1 MNLKNILQ
9 ESRLGVYGIAI
20 DAGRILLVRKKSGPY
35 LGLWDLPG
43 GKIEFGE
50 SPEQALKRE
59 VREETGLSYSQ
70 SRLHANLSHVA
81 NWKGG
86 KFHHIG
92 LIYWIEAFR
101 QEEKGEDEAEWF
113 FLFSLKIEMLTPFA
127 SIVCE
132 NIRAV

>member
-1 MNLKNILQ
+1 MNSKNILQ

-20 DAGRILLVRKKSGPY
+20 EAERILLVRKKSGPY

-50 SPEQALKRE
+50 SPEEALKRE
-59 VREETGLSYSQ
+59 VREETGLSYRQ
-70 SRLHANLSHVA
+70 SRWHANLSHSA
-81 NWKGG
+81 DWNGG
-86 KFHHIG
+86 RFHHIG
-92 LIYWIEAFR
+92 LIYWIEELS
-101 QEEKGEDEAEWF
+101 EEGKGEDEAEWVP
-113 FLFSLKIEMLTPFA
+113 LSSLKKLTPFA